1 VLDSSYVYEIED
13 ILAEINRRTSRRL
26 ELHPFWKYPIWK
38 NSFAGFK
45 IHEKFVVPEHVMHL
59 SIPAKDFIQY
69 GQTKKL
75 SDAATSQITREI
87 ESFFGEEVHSTEA
100 SG

>member
-1 VLDSSYVYEIED
+1 VPDSSYVYQIED
-13 ILAEINRRTSRRL
+13 ILAEINRRTDRRL

-38 NSFAGFK
+38 TSCACFK
-45 IHEKFVVPEHVMHL
+45 LHEKFVVPEHVMHL
-59 SIPAKDFIQY
+59 SIPAKDLIQY

-75 SDAATSQITREI
+75 SDAASFQITREI
-87 ESFFGEEVHSTEA
+87 ESFFGKEVHSTEA